1 MKIIPQVK
9 GQVKSKVKSIKDFV
23 KYYADLGLPITP
35 LSSGSKYPKGKWK
48 RKHALEEFEEHD
60 NVGLICGLEPNTFM
74 AFDFDSQETGIFI
87 DLVDHELRAHGITG
101 IIQQSGGEHN
111 GYHYIV
117 KVDKPIKNT
126 KIVYKGQNVDIKGN
140 GYILIEPSR
149 VVREYTILEGS
160 FESLETVKSE
170 AVVEVIR
177 RFQEF
182 TVEEV
187 AVQEVKEVAVEEFKE
202 VKEDRTGEL
211 IIDDLS
217 LYNTFAG
224 WKRLSEKYG
233 VKMPF
238 ELNKPFKSLEVLHG
252 KEDHKP
258 SAEFY
263 RASNGSIVYRDF
275 GSDRA
280 YTLPEVWHALHTK
293 QAPRIKQDRQ
303 AVLSKWAG
311 EMIDDLNIY
320 TRGALEYQQ
329 KLNAFI
335 EAVRE
340 ELPDRFTKVWQ
351 VIANRMR
358 RAYDHG
364 GDIYTARWLSK
375 EAGVGDHMIANKAL
389 NLLAACGVVRKGE
402 DKTLKAGVSQ
412 KIEPVKDFDLQMA
425 KATLRLIK
433 DNLQARHLNW
443 NQFSRKAVS
452 EVLSPQIVD
461 QVFTRE
467 RDQKT

>member
-311 EMIDDLNIY
+311 EMIDD
-320 TRGALEYQQ
+320 
-329 KLNAFI
+329 
-335 EAVRE
+335 
-340 ELPDRFTKVWQ
+340 
-351 VIANRMR
+351 NRMR